1 MCLEVAKWL
10 SCRSTWQ
17 VTFHEPKL
25 GLNLRRVDGVGAVV
39 DSKTNPAVAAPAT
52 PRAESGSR
60 PLVIDTGAAGQ
71 EVAPFV
77 GDVVV
82 SVGGEACDGDHTKV
96 RRQPALYA
104 IWDQLPGGLK
114 QLGPTLQR
122 LFDRRGLT

>member
-1 MCLEVAKWL
+1 MRCVESLHMSSSSWSL
-10 SCRSTWQ
+10 SCRCTWQ

-39 DSKTNPAVAAPAT
+39 DSKSKPTAAAPAT
-52 PRAESGSR
+52 PQAESGSR
-60 PLVIDTGAAGQ
+60 SLAIDTGAAGQ

-96 RRQPALYA
+96 SRQPPPLCSVY
-104 IWDQLPGGLK
+104 PGY
-114 QLGPTLQR
+114 
-122 LFDRRGLT
+122 

>member
-1 MCLEVAKWL
+1 MRWVELLYMSSSGWWL
-10 SCRSTWQ
+10 ICSYTWQ

-39 DSKTNPAVAAPAT
+39 DSKSKPAAAAPAT
-52 PRAESGSR
+52 PQADSGSR
-60 PLVIDTGAAGQ
+60 SLAIDTGAAGQ

-96 RRQPALYA
+96 RPQPALYA
-104 IWDQLPGGLK
+104 TF
-114 QLGPTLQR
+114 GPFT
-122 LFDRRGLT
+122 